1 PSAAPH
7 PAGYGPA
14 LPSQYRCLRLQRA
27 GWADG
32 GVLVLVALAQFIVI
46 LDTTIVNVALPSIQ
60 SSFGLS
66 PENLQWVVTAYTLVF
81 GGFLLPGGRLADLFG
96 RKRWFIIAVV
106 LFGLASLVTS
116 LAVSDG
122 MLIAAR
128 AVQGLAGALL
138 TPSALS
144 IVLVS
149 YAEGH
154 RSNVA
159 LSAWGIVASAG
170 GAVGALLGGVLT
182 QFLNWRWNFFINVPV
197 TIVVLAIA
205 PKLLPTDERQATDR
219 QLLGEPAARFRP
231 AGHRRGRGI
240 RSDHGRGNLR
250 HPLVADR
257 PGLWP
262 GEHLAAAR
270 RFPGA
275 GDPDRRVHVGCDV
288 LRRWRRDKTAVRQHS
303 LLRSTGT
310 SRRSTSP
317 PLSWW
322 SLPSSPRLYSSR
334 RARRASPR
342 KVRPSG

>member
-1 PSAAPH
+1 M
-7 PAGYGPA
+7 G
-14 LPSQYRCLRLQRA
+14 
-27 GWADG
+27 GW

-66 PENLQWVVTAYTLVF
+66 PENLQWVVTAYTPVF

-106 LFGLASLVTS
+106 LFGLASLVTG

-170 GAVGALLGGVLT
+170 GAVGAT
-182 QFLNWRWNFFINVPV
+182 
-197 TIVVLAIA
+197 
-205 PKLLPTDERQATDR
+205 
-219 QLLGEPAARFRP
+219 
-231 AGHRRGRGI
+231 
-240 RSDHGRGNLR
+240 
-250 HPLVADR
+250 
-257 PGLWP
+257 
-262 GEHLAAAR
+262 
-270 RFPGA
+270 GA

>member
-1 PSAAPH
+1 M
-7 PAGYGPA
+7 
-14 LPSQYRCLRLQRA
+14 
-27 GWADG
+27 

-81 GGFLLPGGRLADLFG
+81 GGFLLLGGRLADLFG
-96 RKRWFIIAVV
+96 RKRWFTIAVV
-106 LFGLASLVTS
+106 LFGLASLVTG

-154 RSNVA
+154 RRNVV

-205 PKLLPTDERQATDR
+205 PRLLPTDERQATDR
-219 QLLGEPAARFRP
+219 QLGIPGAIVITAAVMAMVFGVAEAPARGWGSSSTLGFIIGGLALLALFVAVEL
-231 AGHRRGRGI
+231 
-240 RSDHGRGNLR
+240 RSKN
-250 HPLVADR
+250 PLVAFGIFKIRNVLGANLAMIPIIAGVFSSFFFSSLYLQGVLGHTPTLTGLALLVTPAFISSDRRSHVEADR
-257 PGLWP
+257 PAVSDRYCP
-262 GEHLAAAR
+262 GVV
-270 RFPGA
+270 PN
-275 GDPDRRVHVGCDV
+275 
-288 LRRWRRDKTAVRQHS
+288 
-303 LLRSTGT
+303 
-310 SRRSTSP
+310 SR
-317 PLSWW
+317 LKACE
-322 SLPSSPRLYSSR
+322 
-334 RARRASPR
+334 RAYGVA
-342 KVRPSG
+342 